1 MSLLAEHASRPY
13 LQLRRRQQ
21 TSGTVLLIVLLFIGN
36 EHQITGNSRHKDR
49 SRTTAG
55 NLMEFGT
62 DKVLVVEADANSR
75 EHVSKILTDAG
86 YQVSAEFA
94 VTLKTVLASMPDVIV
109 LGASPPQLDCC
120 DLLADVKRSEQ
131 ARHIR
136 VIMLADG
143 GSAERIRGLDLG
155 ADDVLS
161 LPFDDRELLARVRTQ
176 LREKRPEDEL
186 RERVRNSRN
195 SRREARRVLRA
206 LNRGRRT
213 LRLGVALLIVVAA
226 LATGGLG
233 FLYLRSQR
241 QNVRVYTAL
250 AKLQTG
256 IAGERGLLELARK
269 ARAQAEQSATD
280 STEAQRQDLKRQ
292 SKELRDKLAGAD
304 PSQVAE
310 LERQLRA
317 SNERLQ
323 KLESERTV
331 AQEVIRSY
339 SASVCLLHVVVS
351 FRDKGSGL
359 ILRYTTM
366 TANGSPLADASG
378 KTQVRLGGIGP
389 EVHMDAFGTG
399 FLVSADGRIV
409 TNHHVVEPWWKN
421 DDIAELLKQAVDL
434 EPTVVEMTAYFPGIS
449 HGVPVASQKI
459 SPEADLAVVAGNISG
474 LKLKL
479 LAIDDSPKA
488 AVSGQPVVLIGYP
501 TGVDAILARTSE
513 DAMRSIAA
521 NTKGDPKSLM
531 TELAHR
537 NLIRPVNTQ
546 GHIGD
551 VLADKIIYDAQTTSG
566 GSGGPLFNAAGK
578 VIAVNVAMLRDFGGS
593 NFAIPVRYA
602 KTLLPR

>member
-1 MSLLAEHASRPY
+1 
-13 LQLRRRQQ
+13 
-21 TSGTVLLIVLLFIGN
+21 
-36 EHQITGNSRHKDR
+36 
-49 SRTTAG
+49 
-55 NLMEFGT
+55 MEFGP
-62 DKVLVVEADANSR
+62 DKVLVVEADASSR
-75 EHVSKILTDAG
+75 EHVAKILTDAG

-109 LGASPPQLDCC
+109 MGASPPDLDCC

-136 VIMLADG
+136 VIMLAG
-143 GSAERIRGLDLG
+143 GGAGERIRGLDLG

-161 LPFDDRELLARVRTQ
+161 VPFDDRELLARVRAQ

-186 RERVRNSRN
+186 RASVRNGRN
-195 SRREARRVLRA
+195 SRREARRVLHA

-213 LRLGVALLIVVAA
+213 LRFGVALLIVVAA

-233 FLYLRSQR
+233 FLYWRSQR

-256 IAGERGLLELARK
+256 IAGERELLDLARK
-269 ARAQAEQSATD
+269 ARAQAEQNAID

-292 SKELRDKLAGAD
+292 NKELRDKIAGAD

-310 LERQLRA
+310 LERQLRT

-323 KLESERTV
+323 KLETERTV
-331 AQEVIRSY
+331 AQDVIHSY
-339 SASVCLLHVVVS
+339 AGSVCLLHVTVG

-359 ILRYTTM
+359 VLRYTTM
-366 TANGSPLADASG
+366 TPNGSPLADGSG
-378 KTQVRLGGIGP
+378 QTQVQLGGIGP

-399 FLVSADGRIV
+399 FLVSTDGRIV

-421 DDIAELLKQAVDL
+421 DDIAELLKQAVEL
-434 EPTVVEMTAYFPGIS
+434 EPKVVEMTAYFPGIS
-449 HGVPVASQKI
+449 HGIPIALQKI
-459 SPEADLAVVAGNISG
+459 SSDADLAVVAGNISG

-479 LAIDDSPKA
+479 LSMDDSPKA

-513 DAMRSIAA
+513 DAVRSIAA
-521 NTKGDPKSLM
+521 NTNGDPTSLV

-537 NLIRPVNTQ
+537 NLIRPTNTQ

-566 GSGGPLFNAAGK
+566 GSGGPLFNADGK

-602 KTLLPR
+602 KPLLPR

>member
-1 MSLLAEHASRPY
+1 
-13 LQLRRRQQ
+13 
-21 TSGTVLLIVLLFIGN
+21 
-36 EHQITGNSRHKDR
+36 
-49 SRTTAG
+49 
-55 NLMEFGT
+55 MELGP
-62 DKVLVVEADANSR
+62 DKVLIVEADAGSR
-75 EHVSKILTDAG
+75 EHTAKILTDAG
-86 YQVSAEFA
+86 YQVSSEFA

-109 LGASPPQLDCC
+109 MGASPPQLDCC

-136 VIMLADG
+136 VIMLAEG
-143 GSAERIRGLDLG
+143 GPGERIRGLDLG

-161 LPFDDRELLARVRTQ
+161 TPFDDRELLARVRAQ

-186 RERVRNSRN
+186 RRTVRSGRNSQ
-195 SRREARRVLRA
+195 REARRVMRA
-206 LNRGRRT
+206 LNQGRRT
-213 LRLGVALLIVVAA
+213 LRLGVVLLIAVAA
-226 LATGGLG
+226 AASAGFS
-233 FLYLRSQR
+233 FLYWRSQR

-256 IAGERGLLELARK
+256 IAGERELLELARK
-269 ARAQAEQSATD
+269 ARAQVEQSATD
-280 STEAQRQDLKRQ
+280 STEAQRQNLKRE

-304 PSQVAE
+304 PSQVVE
-310 LERQLRA
+310 LERQLRT
-317 SNERLQ
+317 SNDRLQ
-323 KLESERTV
+323 KLETERTV
-331 AQEVIRSY
+331 AQDVIRSY
-339 SASVCLLHVVVS
+339 AGSVCLLHVVVG

-359 ILRYTTM
+359 VLRYTTM
-366 TANGSPLADASG
+366 TPNGSPLADGSG
-378 KTQVRLGGIGP
+378 QTQVQLGGIGP

-434 EPTVVEMTAYFPGIS
+434 EPRVVEMTAYFPGVS
-449 HGVPVASQKI
+449 HGVSVASQKI
-459 SPEADLAVVAGNISG
+459 SSEADLAVVEGNISG

-479 LAIDDSPKA
+479 LTMDDSPKA

-501 TGVDAILARTSE
+501 TGVDAILARTSD
-513 DAMRSIAA
+513 DAVRSIAA
-521 NTKGDPKSLM
+521 NTNGDPKSLV

-551 VLADKIIYDAQTTSG
+551 VLTDKIIYDAQTTSG
-566 GSGGPLFNAAGK
+566 GSGGPLFNAEGK

-602 KTLLPR
+602 KPLLPR

>member
-1 MSLLAEHASRPY
+1 
-13 LQLRRRQQ
+13 
-21 TSGTVLLIVLLFIGN
+21 
-36 EHQITGNSRHKDR
+36 
-49 SRTTAG
+49 
-55 NLMEFGT
+55 MEFGP
-62 DKVLVVEADANSR
+62 DKVLVVESDTESR
-75 EHVSKILTDAG
+75 EHVAKILTDAG

-94 VTLKTVLASMPDVIV
+94 AILKTVLASMPDVIV
-109 LGASPPQLDCC
+109 MGASPPDLDCC

-136 VIMLADG
+136 VIMLAEG
-143 GSAERIRGLDLG
+143 GPGERIRGLDLG

-161 LPFDDRELLARVRTQ
+161 RPFDDRELLARVRTQ

-186 RERVRNSRN
+186 RESVRNGRN
-195 SRREARRVLRA
+195 SKREARRVLRA
-206 LNRGRRT
+206 LNQGRRT
-213 LRLGVALLIVVAA
+213 LRVGVALLIVVAA
-226 LATGGLG
+226 VAVGGLS
-233 FLYLRSQR
+233 FLYWRSQR

-256 IAGERGLLELARK
+256 IAGEHELLELARK
-269 ARAQAEQSATD
+269 ARTQAEQTAID

-323 KLESERTV
+323 KLETERTV
-331 AQEVIRSY
+331 AQDVIHSY
-339 SASVCLLHVVVS
+339 SASVCLLHVVVG

-366 TANGSPLADASG
+366 TPNGSPLADG
-378 KTQVRLGGIGP
+378 GGRTQVQLGGIGP
-389 EVHMDAFGTG
+389 EVRMDVFGTG

-409 TNHHVVEPWWKN
+409 TNHHVAEPWWKN
-421 DDIAELLKQAVDL
+421 DDIGELLKQAVDL
-434 EPTVVEMTAYFPGIS
+434 EPRVVEMTAYFPGIS
-449 HGVPVASQKI
+449 HGIPVASQKI
-459 SPEADLAVVAGNISG
+459 SSEADLAVVAGNVSG

-479 LAIDDSPKA
+479 LTMDDSPKA

-501 TGVDAILARTSE
+501 TGVDAILARTND
-513 DAMRSIAA
+513 DALRSIAA
-521 NTKGDPKSLM
+521 NTNGDANSLM
-531 TELAHR
+531 NELAHR

-551 VLADKIIYDAQTTSG
+551 VLTDKIIYDAQTTSG
-566 GSGGPLFNAAGK
+566 GSGGPLFNAEGK

-602 KTLLPR
+602 KPLLPR

>member
-1 MSLLAEHASRPY
+1 
-13 LQLRRRQQ
+13 
-21 TSGTVLLIVLLFIGN
+21 
-36 EHQITGNSRHKDR
+36 
-49 SRTTAG
+49 
-55 NLMEFGT
+55 MEFGP
-62 DKVLVVEADANSR
+62 DKVLVVEADAGSR
-75 EHVSKILTDAG
+75 EHVAKILTEAG
-86 YQVSAEFA
+86 YEVSSQIAA
-94 VTLKTVLASMPDVIV
+94 TLKMVLAATPDVIV
-109 LGASPPQLDCC
+109 MGASPPDLDCC
-120 DLLADVKRSEQ
+120 DLLSDVKRSEQ

-136 VIMLADG
+136 VIMLASG
-143 GSAERIRGLDLG
+143 GTSERVRGLDLG

-161 LPFDDRELLARVRTQ
+161 VPFDDRELLARLRAQ

-186 RERVRNSRN
+186 RASVRNGRN
-195 SRREARRVLRA
+195 SRREARQVLRA

-213 LRLGVALLIVVAA
+213 LRFGVGLLIVVAA

-233 FLYLRSQR
+233 LLYWRSQR
-241 QNVRVYTAL
+241 QTVRVYTAL

-256 IAGERGLLELARK
+256 IASEHELLELARK
-269 ARAQAEQSATD
+269 ARVQAEHNATD
-280 STEAQRQDLKRQ
+280 SVEAQRQDLKRQ
-292 SKELRDKLAGAD
+292 SKELRDKLVGAD
-304 PSQVAE
+304 PSQVAG

-323 KLESERTV
+323 KLETERTV
-331 AQEVIRSY
+331 AQDVIRSY
-339 SASVCLLHVVVS
+339 AGSVCLLHVIVG

-366 TANGSPLADASG
+366 TPNGSPLADASG
-378 KTQVRLGGIGP
+378 QTQVQLGGIGP

-399 FLVSADGRIV
+399 FLVSGDGRIV

-434 EPTVVEMTAYFPGIS
+434 EPTVVEMMAYFPGIS
-449 HGVPVASQKI
+449 HGITVASQKI
-459 SPEADLAVVAGNISG
+459 SSDADLAVVRGNISG
-474 LKLKL
+474 LNLKQL
-479 LAIDDSPKA
+479 SMDDSPKA

-513 DAMRSIAA
+513 DAVRSIAA
-521 NTKGDPKSLM
+521 NTNGDPKSLVN
-531 TELAHR
+531 ELAHR
-537 NLIRPVNTQ
+537 NLIRPTNTQ

-566 GSGGPLFNAAGK
+566 GSGGPLFNAEGK

-602 KTLLPR
+602 RPLLPR

>member
-1 MSLLAEHASRPY
+1 MAAQAFLLP
-13 LQLRRRQQ
+13 LNNFKDQLWSTGILVRRKFVRGAMQVFGNGSPGSVGIKIAQEQQ
-21 TSGTVLLIVLLFIGN
+21 EI
-36 EHQITGNSRHKDR
+36 
-49 SRTTAG
+49 
-55 NLMEFGT
+55 LMEFVT
-62 DKVLVVEADANSR
+62 DKVLVVDAGANSR
-75 EHVSKILTDAG
+75 EHVAKILTDAG

-186 RERVRNSRN
+186 RERVRNDGN

-206 LNRGRRT
+206 LNQGRCT

-233 FLYLRSQR
+233 FMYWRSQR
-241 QNVRVYTAL
+241 QDVRVYTAL

-256 IAGERGLLELARK
+256 IAGERELLELARK

-323 KLESERTV
+323 KLETERSV
-331 AQEVIRSY
+331 AQDVIRSY
-339 SASVCLLHVVVS
+339 SASVCLLHVVVG

-359 ILRYTTM
+359 ILR
-366 TANGSPLADASG
+366 
-378 KTQVRLGGIGP
+378 
-389 EVHMDAFGTG
+389 
-399 FLVSADGRIV
+399 
-409 TNHHVVEPWWKN
+409 
-421 DDIAELLKQAVDL
+421 
-434 EPTVVEMTAYFPGIS
+434 
-449 HGVPVASQKI
+449 
-459 SPEADLAVVAGNISG
+459 
-474 LKLKL
+474 
-479 LAIDDSPKA
+479 
-488 AVSGQPVVLIGYP
+488 
-501 TGVDAILARTSE
+501 
-513 DAMRSIAA
+513 
-521 NTKGDPKSLM
+521 
-531 TELAHR
+531 
-537 NLIRPVNTQ
+537 
-546 GHIGD
+546 
-551 VLADKIIYDAQTTSG
+551 
-566 GSGGPLFNAAGK
+566 
-578 VIAVNVAMLRDFGGS
+578 
-593 NFAIPVRYA
+593 
-602 KTLLPR
+602 

>member
-1 MSLLAEHASRPY
+1 
-13 LQLRRRQQ
+13 
-21 TSGTVLLIVLLFIGN
+21 
-36 EHQITGNSRHKDR
+36 
-49 SRTTAG
+49 
-55 NLMEFGT
+55 MEFGP
-62 DKVLVVEADANSR
+62 DKVFVVEVDAASR
-75 EHVSKILTDAG
+75 EHVTKILTEAG
-86 YQVSAEFA
+86 YQVSSQIAA
-94 VTLKTVLASMPDVIV
+94 TLKMVLASMPDVIV
-109 LGASPPQLDCC
+109 MGASPPDLDCC

-136 VIMLADG
+136 VIMLAG
-143 GSAERIRGLDLG
+143 GGPAERIRGLDLG

-161 LPFDDRELLARVRTQ
+161 VPFDDRELLARVRTQ

-186 RERVRNSRN
+186 RATVREGRNSK
-195 SRREARRVLRA
+195 REARRVLRA

-213 LRLGVALLIVVAA
+213 LRFGVALLIIVAA
-226 LATGGLG
+226 LVTGGLS
-233 FLYLRSQR
+233 FLYWRSQR

-256 IAGERGLLELARK
+256 IASERELLELARK
-269 ARAQAEQSATD
+269 ARTQAEQSATD
-280 STEAQRQDLKRQ
+280 AMEVQRQDLKRQ
-292 SKELRDKLAGAD
+292 NKELRDKIAGAD

-323 KLESERTV
+323 KLETERTV
-331 AQEVIRSY
+331 AQDVIRSY
-339 SASVCLLHVVVS
+339 ASSVCLLHVVVG

-366 TANGSPLADASG
+366 TSNGSPLADANG
-378 KTQVRLGGIGP
+378 QTQVQLGGIGP

-434 EPTVVEMTAYFPGIS
+434 EPRIVETTAYFPGIS
-449 HGVPVASQKI
+449 RGIPVNVQKI
-459 SPEADLAVVAGNISG
+459 SSDADLAVVAGNISG

-479 LAIDDSPKA
+479 LSMDDSPKG

-501 TGVDAILARTSE
+501 TGIDAILARTSE
-513 DAMRSIAA
+513 DAMQSIAA
-521 NTKGDPKSLM
+521 NASDPSSLM
-531 TELAHR
+531 TELARR
-537 NLIRPVNTQ
+537 NLIRPTNTQ

-551 VLADKIIYDAQTTSG
+551 VLTDKIIYDAQTTSG
-566 GSGGPLFNAAGK
+566 GSGGPLFNADGK

-602 KTLLPR
+602 KPLLSR